1 MKPIFMTARN
11 SRKFPVVEFNYQP
24 RAFVGYQGRCAKTAG
39 PSFRS
44 ISREYFQTEARRD
57 FVREAIFFAAIVATT
72 PAPFLSTASALTEF
86 CRAIGQF

>member
-1 MKPIFMTARN
+1 MKPISPPARN
-11 SRKFPVVEFNYQP
+11 GRSFPTVEYNYQP
-24 RAFVGYQGRCAKTAG
+24 GRLSECQGRCAKTVA

-57 FVREAIFFAAIVATT
+57 FVREGIFFAAMVLIAA
-72 PAPFLSTASALTEF
+72 APLFGTASALSEF